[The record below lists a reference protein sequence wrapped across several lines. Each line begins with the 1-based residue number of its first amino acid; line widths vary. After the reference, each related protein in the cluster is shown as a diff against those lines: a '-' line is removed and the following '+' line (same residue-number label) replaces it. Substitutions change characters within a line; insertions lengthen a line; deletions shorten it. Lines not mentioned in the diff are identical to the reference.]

1 MEKGIAIGLIAGA
14 AIGAGLGLLYA
25 PQSGKKTRKE
35 IIDRAGDLGETVKKR
50 AEDFGSAVSEN
61 AEKYRRKMM
70 ETIK

>member
-1 MEKGIAIGLIAGA
+1 
-14 AIGAGLGLLYA
+14 LLYA